1 VEYEEIELKKLIS
14 IIYTTLSMEWELI
27 DCYDVVRL
35 WLPVTTNDV
44 KHNNNS
50 SSIPTATSTTSLVGG
65 EGGYDTN
72 NINSNE
78 IHASM
83 PEVFVFGFGAIVFWN
98 FTDENSEKEWITN
111 HISPHTDALGLKHN
125 IESIGTACDEMGFCY
140 GDSFRWRRDVVQLH
154 TKDAGEKMA
163 VSFAFAKSAN
173 LSIYE
178 WRLEQAVSNGVLK
191 YYTTFQVMGRLYILA
206 CGTHVR
212 MFLFLYYI
220 YIGASECSHSREIS
234 RAW

>member
-1 VEYEEIELKKLIS
+1 MLEYIQIYLFEASEFPRSYIQRWSEMGYIS
-14 IIYTTLSMEWELI
+14 NTIFQWF
-27 DCYDVVRL
+27 
-35 WLPVTTNDV
+35 
-44 KHNNNS
+44 
-50 SSIPTATSTTSLVGG
+50 
-65 EGGYDTN
+65 GYDTN

-98 FTDENSEKEWITN
+98 FADETSEKEWIN
-111 HISPHTDALGLKHN
+111 QHISPHTDALGLKHN
-125 IESIGTACDEMGFCY
+125 IESIDTACDEMGFCY

-178 WRLEQAVSNGVLK
+178 WRLEQAVSKVVLRNIILL
-191 YYTTFQVMGRLYILA
+191 FQVMGRL
-206 CGTHVR
+206 
-212 MFLFLYYI
+212 
-220 YIGASECSHSREIS
+220 
-234 RAW
+234 